1 MTYEELLDR
10 VTFKDVAKHIVQFY
24 PDMEPCLGWY
34 NIHFDMLRLMKP
46 KYYEGSNDDVCHI
59 TMKDWEDGSGLHLDA
74 YPMEGDFWEHSLTKE
89 LILAPNVKASDEE
102 LGV

>member
-1 MTYEELLDR
+1 
-10 VTFKDVAKHIVQFY
+10 
-24 PDMEPCLGWY
+24 
-34 NIHFDMLRLMKP
+34 MKP
-46 KYYEGSNDDVCHI
+46 KYYEDSNDDVCHI
-59 TMKDWEDGSGLHLDA
+59 AMKDWEDGSGLHLDA